1 MEKIENPPRANYL
14 MGSMR
19 FMGYSFC
26 DAVADVIDN
35 SISAGAKNIRV
46 LFPKTPDESPFVG
59 ILDDGHGMSDKELL
73 RAMCYGSQSNEKDR
87 EENDLGR
94 FGLGMKSASLSQC
107 KIMTVVSRKNN
118 ITSAYRWDYDEV
130 SKNSNGGK
138 WYVLK
143 LSEDEIKELPCYEEF
158 SNNESGTL
166 VVWEDFDV
174 IRKANGG
181 QVFQPLTKHRDELT
195 GRKGASIHDYKPGHL
210 ALIYH
215 RFIKEDKIKIFVNY
229 GEIKPLDPF
238 LENRSV
244 MSHAPIKQP
253 LKDSHGNKQYIKIT
267 PYTLPFITSLSD
279 EEKELIGGAENM
291 NKMQGYYIYRGKRL
305 IKYGTWFGL
314 PRHEVSK
321 YGRVKVD
328 IPNSMDDIWK
338 VDVMKRS
345 ATIPT
350 ELKNLLDKTI
360 NDLIGKSTKQT
371 NHRGRD
377 VTSKKEK
384 QVFVWNRLEAR
395 KGFYSYSINRDNYFI
410 QAVLQGLPD
419 DQKSKVEMM
428 LSEIERNIPIHQMHL
443 DHDVN
448 KIDTESDKEDISDLL
463 EQAIM
468 AVEWQHVM
476 GKNYQDA
483 VNSIL
488 TAEQFRNSEELKKRL
503 NQKYNL

>member
-35 SISAGAKNIRV
+35 SISAGAKTIRV

-73 RAMCYGSQSNEKDR
+73 SAMCYGSQSNEKAR
-87 EENDLGR
+87 AENDLGR

-107 KIMTVVSRKNN
+107 KKMTVVSRKKNKIN
-118 ITSAYRWDYDEV
+118 AYRWDYDEV
-130 SKNSNGGK
+130 SKNANEGK

-143 LSEDEIKELPCYEEF
+143 LSDDEIGELPCYEEF
-158 SNNESGTL
+158 EEMKSDGTL
-166 VVWEDFDV
+166 VTWEDFDV

-181 QVFQPLTKHRDELT
+181 QVFQPLTKHRDELL
-195 GRKGASIHDYKPGHL
+195 DHL

-215 RFIKEDKIKIFVNY
+215 RFMKEDKIKFFVNFA
-229 GEIKPLDPF
+229 EITPLDPF
-238 LENRSV
+238 LESRSTL
-244 MSHAPIKQP
+244 SHSIIKQP
-253 LKDSHGNKQYIKIT
+253 LKDTNGKEHYIKIT
-267 PYTLPFITSLSD
+267 PYKLPFITSMSN
-279 EEKELIGGAENM
+279 EEQKLIGGADNM

-314 PRHEVSK
+314 ARHEVSK

-350 ELKNLLDKTI
+350 ELAKLLEKTI
-360 NDLIGKSTKQT
+360 ADLIEKSTKQT
-371 NHRGRD
+371 EFRGRK
-377 VTSKKEK
+377 VTKEKEK
-384 QVFVWNRLEAR
+384 QIYVWDRLEAR

-428 LSEIERNIPIHQMHL
+428 LREIERNIPIHQMHL

-448 KIDTESDKEDISDLL
+448 KIDPKSEEEDISELF
-463 EQAIM
+463 EQAVM
-468 AVEWQHVM
+468 AIEWQHLI

-483 VNSIL
+483 VSCIL
-488 TAEQFRNSEELKKRL
+488 TAEQFRNSEELKNKL
-503 NQKYNL
+503 NTKYNL

>member
-35 SISAGAKNIRV
+35 SISAGAKSIRV

-73 RAMCYGSQSNEKDR
+73 SAMCYGSQSNEKVR

-107 KIMTVVSRKNN
+107 KIMTVVSRKKNK
-118 ITSAYRWDYDEV
+118 TSAYRWDYDEV

-143 LSEDEIKELPCYEEF
+143 LSEDEIMELPCYEEF

-181 QVFQPLTKHRDELT
+181 QVFQPLTKHRDELL
-195 GRKGASIHDYKPGHL
+195 GHL

-215 RFIKEDKIKIFVNY
+215 RFMKEDKIKFFVNY
-229 GEIKPLDPF
+229 AEITPLDPF
-238 LENRSV
+238 LENRSTL
-244 MSHAPIKQP
+244 SHSTIKQP
-253 LKDSHGNKQYIKIT
+253 LKDSNGKEHFILIT
-267 PYTLPFITSLSD
+267 PYKLPFVTSMSSA
-279 EEKELIGGAENM
+279 EQELIGGAENM
-291 NKMQGYYIYRGKRL
+291 NKMQGYYIYRSKRL

-314 PRHEVSK
+314 ARHEVSK

-338 VDVMKRS
+338 IDVMKKVQQF
-345 ATIPT
+345 
-350 ELKNLLDKTI
+350 LQNLPNCWIK
-360 NDLIGKSTKQT
+360 
-371 NHRGRD
+371 
-377 VTSKKEK
+377 
-384 QVFVWNRLEAR
+384 
-395 KGFYSYSINRDNYFI
+395 
-410 QAVLQGLPD
+410 P
-419 DQKSKVEMM
+419 
-428 LSEIERNIPIHQMHL
+428 
-443 DHDVN
+443 
-448 KIDTESDKEDISDLL
+448 
-463 EQAIM
+463 
-468 AVEWQHVM
+468 
-476 GKNYQDA
+476 
-483 VNSIL
+483 
-488 TAEQFRNSEELKKRL
+488 
-503 NQKYNL
+503 

>member
-35 SISAGAKNIRV
+35 SISAGAKIIKV

-59 ILDDGHGMSDKELL
+59 IMDDGHGMSDKELL
-73 RAMCYGSQSNEKDR
+73 IAMCYGSQSNEKAR
-87 EENDLGR
+87 AENDLGR

-107 KIMTVVSRKNN
+107 KKMTVVSRKKNKIN
-118 ITSAYRWDYDEV
+118 AYRWDYDEV
-130 SKNSNGGK
+130 SKNANEGK

-143 LSEDEIKELPCYEEF
+143 LSNDEIAKLPCYEEF
-158 SNNESGTL
+158 EEMKSDGTL
-166 VVWEDFDV
+166 VTWEEFDV

-181 QVFQPLTKHRDELT
+181 QVFQPLTKHRDELL
-195 GRKGASIHDYKPGHL
+195 DHL

-215 RFIKEDKIKIFVNY
+215 RFMKEDKIKFFVNFA
-229 GEIKPLDPF
+229 EITPLDPF
-238 LENRSV
+238 LESRSTL
-244 MSHAPIKQP
+244 SHSIIKQP
-253 LKDSHGNKQYIKIT
+253 LKDTNGKEHYIKIT
-267 PYTLPFITSLSD
+267 PYKLPFVTSMSN
-279 EEKELIGGAENM
+279 EEQKLIGGADNM

-314 PRHEVSK
+314 ARHEVSK

-338 VDVMKRS
+338 VDVMKKS

-350 ELKNLLDKTI
+350 ELAKLLEKTI
-360 NDLIGKSTKQT
+360 ADLIEKSTKQT
-371 NHRGRD
+371 EFRGRK
-377 VTSKKEK
+377 VTKEKEK
-384 QVFVWNRLEAR
+384 QIYVWDRLEAR

-428 LSEIERNIPIHQMHL
+428 LREIERNIPIHQMHL

-448 KIDTESDKEDISDLL
+448 KIDPKSDEEDISELF
-463 EQAIM
+463 EQAVM

-476 GKNYQDA
+476 GKDYHDA
-483 VNSIL
+483 VSCIL
-488 TAEQFRNSEELKKRL
+488 TAEQFRNSEDLKNKL
-503 NQKYNL
+503 NKKYNL

>member
-35 SISAGAKNIRV
+35 SISAGAKIIKV

-59 ILDDGHGMSDKELL
+59 IMDDGHGMSDKELL
-73 RAMCYGSQSNEKDR
+73 SAMCYGSQSNEKARD
-87 EENDLGR
+87 ENDLGR

-107 KIMTVVSRKNN
+107 KKMTVVSRKKNKIN
-118 ITSAYRWDYDEV
+118 AYRWDYDEV
-130 SKNSNGGK
+130 SKNANEGK

-143 LSEDEIKELPCYEEF
+143 LSNDEIAELPCYEEF
-158 SNNESGTL
+158 EEMKSDGTL
-166 VVWEDFDV
+166 VTWEDFDV

-181 QVFQPLTKHRDELT
+181 QVFQPLTKHRDELL
-195 GRKGASIHDYKPGHL
+195 DHL

-215 RFIKEDKIKIFVNY
+215 RFMKEDKIKFFVNFA
-229 GEIKPLDPF
+229 EITPLDPF
-238 LENRSV
+238 LESRSTL
-244 MSHAPIKQP
+244 SHSIIKQP
-253 LKDSHGNKQYIKIT
+253 LKDTNGKEHYIKIT
-267 PYTLPFITSLSD
+267 PYKLPFVTSMSN
-279 EEKELIGGAENM
+279 EEQKLIGGADNM

-314 PRHEVSK
+314 ARHEVSK

-338 VDVMKRS
+338 VDVMKKS

-350 ELKNLLDKTI
+350 ELAKLLEKTI
-360 NDLIGKSTKQT
+360 ADLIEKSTKQT
-371 NHRGRD
+371 EFRGRK
-377 VTSKKEK
+377 VTKEKEK
-384 QVFVWNRLEAR
+384 QIYVWDRMEAR

-419 DQKSKVEMM
+419 DKNSKVEMM
-428 LSEIERNIPIHQMHL
+428 LREIERNIHIHQMHL

-448 KIDTESDKEDISDLL
+448 KIDPKSDEEDISELF
-463 EQAIM
+463 EQAVM

-476 GKNYQDA
+476 GKDYHDA
-483 VNSIL
+483 VSCIL
-488 TAEQFRNSEELKKRL
+488 TAEQFRNSEDLKNKL
-503 NQKYNL
+503 NKKYNL

>member
-46 LFPKTPDESPFVG
+46 LFPKTPDENPFVG

-73 RAMCYGSQSNEKDR
+73 SAMCYGSQSNEKVR
-87 EENDLGR
+87 AENDLGR

-107 KIMTVVSRKNN
+107 KKMTVVSRKKNKTN
-118 ITSAYRWDYDEV
+118 AFRWDYDEV

-143 LSEDEIKELPCYEEF
+143 LSEDEISELPCYEEF
-158 SNNESGTL
+158 SDIECGTL

-181 QVFQPLTKHRDELT
+181 QVFQPLTKHRDELL
-195 GRKGASIHDYKPGHL
+195 DHL

-215 RFIKEDKIKIFVNY
+215 RFMKEDKIKFFVNY
-229 GEIKPLDPF
+229 AEITPLDPF
-238 LENRSV
+238 LESRSTL
-244 MSHAPIKQP
+244 SHSTIKQP
-253 LKDSHGNKQYIKIT
+253 LKDSNGNGHYIYIT
-267 PYTLPFITSLSD
+267 PYKLPFVSSMTSV
-279 EEKELIGGAENM
+279 EQKLIGGAENM

-314 PRHEVSK
+314 ARHEVSK

-338 VDVMKRS
+338 VDVMKKS
-345 ATIPT
+345 ATIPP
-350 ELKNLLDKTI
+350 ELAKLLEKTI
-360 NDLIGKSTKQT
+360 ADLIDKSTKQT
-371 NHRGRD
+371 EFRGRK
-377 VTSKKEK
+377 VTKEKEK
-384 QVFVWNRLEAR
+384 QIYVWDRLEAR

-419 DQKSKVEMM
+419 DQKAKVEMM
-428 LSEIERNIPIHQMHL
+428 LKEIERNIPIHQMHL

-448 KIDTESDKEDISDLL
+448 KIDPESEKEDISELL

-476 GKNYQDA
+476 GKDYQDA

-488 TAEQFRNSEELKKRL
+488 TAEQFRDSEELKNRL
-503 NQKYNL
+503 NKKYNL